1 MNGNLN
7 YYYDDDEYG
16 EMMLD
21 AAETVLGSF
30 RFEQTV

>member
-7 YYYDDDEYG
+7 YYDDEYR

-21 AAETVLGSF
+21 ATETVLGSF

>member
-7 YYYDDDEYG
+7 YYDNEYR

-30 RFEQTV
+30 RYEQTV